1 MGSKLIPRVLLFPL
15 LELDHG
21 SYIDP
26 QGNII
31 AAIIGCALNFGHIV
45 ARGITQRR
53 GWFPCMGLQTTNHK
67 KQREMGGT
75 MALGGSRLMKIP
87 NNQVI
92 VGGSSRIEVGMESQG
107 GQSVWADIFY
117 MTRLLN

>member
-1 MGSKLIPRVLLFPL
+1 
-15 LELDHG
+15 
-21 SYIDP
+21 
-26 QGNII
+26 
-31 AAIIGCALNFGHIV
+31 
-45 ARGITQRR
+45 
-53 GWFPCMGLQTTNHK
+53 
-67 KQREMGGT
+67 

-92 VGGSSRIEVGMESQG
+92 VGGSSRIEVGTESQG